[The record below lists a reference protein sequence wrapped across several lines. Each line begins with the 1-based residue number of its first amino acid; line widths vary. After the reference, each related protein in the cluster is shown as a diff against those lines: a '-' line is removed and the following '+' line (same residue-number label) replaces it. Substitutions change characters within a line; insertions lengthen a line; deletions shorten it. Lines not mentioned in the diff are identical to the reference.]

1 VLRWYMDS
9 VRLQDGVGD
18 WLWENG
24 FLTRFHPR
32 LIAARWSEQP
42 ETDLLCEKVSVI
54 EFKTNE
60 EMVHVK
66 LFWG

>member
-1 VLRWYMDS
+1 MDS

-18 WLWENG
+18 WLWKNG
-24 FLTRFHPR
+24 ILARFHPR

-42 ETDLLCEKVSVI
+42 ETDLWCEKVSVI

-60 EMVHVK
+60 EMVHFK